1 MSANKNILITPNT
14 GAVSNRPNITFTGAN
29 NTPLNLFTQD
39 SGTVVFEGT
48 VGQLFSVADGLTGT
62 IFSVNDVNGI
72 PSIEVIDTGEVRL
85 ARLSGNVGIGG
96 SGASTKLQVFGNVS
110 ARTASNGY
118 ATLETGNASNT
129 GWTGF
134 YNATGTRQGYVGFA
148 STTGTAGT
156 MNIWSETAINGLAF
170 GTAGTQRML
179 IDRTGNLQINQVF
192 ENATV
197 SATAANTTV
206 TYELLTNKAV
216 TYYTAA
222 ATANWTL
229 NIRGNSVTTLDSIM
243 AVGQSLT
250 IAFLVTNGATPYRQT
265 ALQIDGTATGVT
277 TRWLFGT
284 VPSAGNA
291 NSIDAYTITVI
302 KTGVAT
308 YTVLESLV
316 RYA

>member
-1 MSANKNILITPNT
+1 MANSDKDILVTPNT
-14 GAVSNRPNITFTGAN
+14 GTVNRPNMRFTGAN

-39 SGTVVFEGT
+39 SGTVVFEGS
-48 VGQLFSVADGLTGT
+48 VGQLFSVADGLSGT
-62 IFSVNDVNGI
+62 IFAVNDVNGI

-96 SGASTKLQVFGNVS
+96 SGASTKLQVFGNIS

-118 ATLETGNASNT
+118 ATLETGNAANT
-129 GWTGF
+129 GWLGV
-134 YNATGTRQGYVGFA
+134 YNAAGARQGYVGFA
-148 STTGTAGT
+148 SVTGTTGT
-156 MNIWSETAINGLAF
+156 MNIWSESAINGLAF
-170 GTAGTQRML
+170 GTNGLQRML
-179 IDRTGNLQINQVF
+179 IDRTGTLQIGQVF

-197 SATAANTTV
+197 AAIAANTTV
-206 TYELLTNKAV
+206 NYELLTNRAV
-216 TYYTAA
+216 TFYTTA

-229 NIRGNSVTTLDSIM
+229 NIRGNATTTLDSLM
-243 AVGQSLT
+243 AIGQSLT
-250 IAFLVTNGATPYRQT
+250 IAFLVTNGATPFRQT

-284 VPSAGNA
+284 VPTAGNA
-291 NSIDAYTITVI
+291 NSIDAYTVTVI
-302 KTGVAT
+302 KTAIAT